1 MRYELVRS
9 NRKTLALTVDRDGRL
24 TVRAPLHLPV
34 SQIEAFVMQKQE
46 WIEKTQ
52 ARLKSLPPR
61 ATRLT
66 LREGESLPYL
76 GRTLSL
82 HLAAVRRVACQ
93 DGQLMVPQNAQSL
106 APVVCWLEDQARH
119 ELQIRTRAQ
128 SQALG
133 LTPGT
138 LRLSRAHGR
147 WGSMSTRGTISLNRS
162 LIFCPPEVIDYV
174 IVHELCHIAHPNHSA
189 AFWARVAKHCP
200 NYRALRDWL
209 KTHSSLI
216 FIWPDASAGAN
227 G

>member
-9 NRKTLALTVDRDGRL
+9 NRKTLALTVDRDGQL

-61 ATRLT
+61 ATRLAF
-66 LREGESLPYL
+66 REGEAVPYL
-76 GRTLSL
+76 GHSLSL
-82 HLAAVRRVACQ
+82 HRAAVRHITCQ
-93 DGQLMVPQNAQSL
+93 DGQLMVPLDMQTL
-106 APVVCWLEDQARH
+106 APVIRWLEDQARR
-119 ELQIRTRAQ
+119 ELQTRTRIQ

-147 WGSMSTRGTISLNRS
+147 WGSMSTRGTLSLNRS

-174 IVHELCHIAHPNHSA
+174 IIHELCHIAHPNHSA
-189 AFWARVAKHCP
+189 AFWARVSKYRP
-200 NYRALRDWL
+200 DYRAQRDWL
-209 KTHSSLI
+209 KAHSSLI
-216 FIWPDASAGAN
+216 FIWPDASSDTAG
-227 G
+227 

>member
-189 AFWARVAKHCP
+189 AFWARVASYCP
-200 NYRALRDWL
+200 SYRAQRDWL
-209 KTHSSLI
+209 KAHSSLI
-216 FIWPDASAGAN
+216 FIWPDASTGAS

>member
-34 SQIEAFVMQKQE
+34 SQIEAFVKQKQE

-52 ARLKSLPPR
+52 ARLQSLPPR

-66 LREGESLPYL
+66 LREGESVPYL
-76 GRTLSL
+76 GRSLSL
-82 HLAAVRRVACQ
+82 HLAAVRHIACQ
-93 DGQLMVPQNAQSL
+93 DEQLMVPLDTPSL
-106 APVVCWLEDQARH
+106 APVIRWLEDQARR
-119 ELQIRTRAQ
+119 ELQTRTHTQ
-128 SQALG
+128 SQKLG

-147 WGSMSTRGTISLNRS
+147 WGSMSTRGTLSLNRS
-162 LIFCPPEVIDYV
+162 LIFCPPEVMDYV
-174 IVHELCHIAHPNHSA
+174 IIHELCHIAHPNHSA
-189 AFWARVAKHCP
+189 AFWARVDQHCP
-200 NYRALRDWL
+200 SYRARRDWL

-216 FIWPDASAGAN
+216 FIWPDASTDETD
-227 G
+227 